1 MSQEERIV
9 NPRLQAEDLGLE
21 AGLRPRSLAEF
32 VGQEELRRNLEI
44 ALEAARARGEAVDHI
59 LVHGPPGLGKT
70 TLAYI
75 IAHEMGGGI
84 KSTSGPV
91 VERAGDLA
99 ALLTNLAPLDVLFID
114 EVHRL
119 PTVVEEILYPAMEDF
134 RLDLIIGQGPGAR
147 SLKLELPNFTLVGA
161 TTRAGLLTPALRDRF
176 GLMLRVDFY
185 RVEDLVQI
193 THRAAQV
200 LGIEID
206 ADGAWEISRRS
217 RGTPR
222 IANRLL
228 KRVRDYAQVRGDG
241 RIDRDCADAAL
252 TLLDIDQ
259 LGFDRMDRQI
269 LLTILEKYD
278 GGPVGLGTLAAAL
291 CEERGHPG
299 RRLRTLSDAVRLL
312 PAHPPGPHGHQ
323 PGRGVFRQ
331 VAPKRGPPRVISLR
345 RHYCPPSL
353 NEPFPPKH
361 ARFTKKTPGP
371 IPLNPPYQREPRG
384 AVARGDRIPGLNV
397 LRGIL
402 KKSSLLL
409 RISSAFSNG
418 SST

>member
-9 NPRLQAEDLGLE
+9 NPRLQVEDLGLE
-21 AGLRPRSLAEF
+21 AGLRPQSLADF
-32 VGQEELRRNLEI
+32 IGQEDLRRNLEI
-44 ALEAARARGEAVDHI
+44 ALTAALARGEAVDHI

-84 KSTSGPV
+84 KTTSGPV

-99 ALLTNLAPLDVLFID
+99 ALLTNLAPKDVLFID
-114 EVHRL
+114 EIHRL

-185 RVEDLVQI
+185 RVEELTIILQ
-193 THRAAQV
+193 RAAQV
-200 LGIEID
+200 LGIEMD
-206 ADGAWEISRRS
+206 ADGSWEISKRS

-241 RIDRDCADAAL
+241 RINRDCADAAL
-252 TLLDIDQ
+252 TLLDVDQ

-278 GGPVGLGTLAAAL
+278 GGPVGLDTLAAAL
-291 CEERGHPG
+291 CEERDTLEDVYEPYLIQCGF
-299 RRLRTLSDAVRLL
+299 LKRT
-312 PAHPPGPHGHQ
+312 
-323 PGRGVFRQ
+323 
-331 VAPKRGPPRVISLR
+331 
-345 RHYCPPSL
+345 
-353 NEPFPPKH
+353 
-361 ARFTKKTPGP
+361 
-371 IPLNPPYQREPRG
+371 PRG
-384 AVARGDRIPGLNV
+384 RMVTNRAAEYFAKLPRR
-397 LRGIL
+397 
-402 KKSSLLL
+402 SSHPTL
-409 RISSAFSNG
+409 FG
-418 SST
+418 G

>member
-1 MSQEERIV
+1 MSQDERIV
-9 NPRLQAEDLGLE
+9 NPRLQADDLGLE

-70 TLAYI
+70 TLAFI

-99 ALLTNLAPLDVLFID
+99 ALLTNLAPKDVLFID

-119 PTVVEEILYPAMEDF
+119 PTIVEEILYPAMEDF
-134 RLDLIIGQGPGAR
+134 NLDLIIGQGPGAR
-147 SLKLELPNFTLVGA
+147 SLKLDLPNFTLVGA

-185 RVEDLVQI
+185 RVEDLVRI

-200 LGIEID
+200 LAIEID
-206 ADGAWEISRRS
+206 ADGALEISRRS

-252 TLLDIDQ
+252 TLLDVDQ

-291 CEERGHPG
+291 CEEED
-299 RRLRTLSDAVRLL
+299 TLEDVYEPYLIQCGFSA
-312 PAHPPGPHGHQ
+312 AHPPGPHGHQ
-323 PGRGVFRQ
+323 PGGGIFRQ
-331 VAPKRGPPRVISLR
+331 VSPQRDAPRLILGRSGGR
-345 RHYCPPSL
+345 RRPDIIVTTNSSDCDKFL
-353 NEPFPPKH
+353 NC
-361 ARFTKKTPGP
+361 TG
-371 IPLNPPYQREPRG
+371 NY
-384 AVARGDRIPGLNV
+384 
-397 LRGIL
+397 
-402 KKSSLLL
+402 
-409 RISSAFSNG
+409 
-418 SST
+418 

>member
-1 MSQEERIV
+1 MSQDERIV
-9 NPRLQAEDLGLE
+9 NPRLQADDLGLE

-70 TLAYI
+70 TLAFI

-99 ALLTNLAPLDVLFID
+99 ALLTNLAPKDVLFID

-119 PTVVEEILYPAMEDF
+119 PTIVEEILYPAMEDF
-134 RLDLIIGQGPGAR
+134 NLDLIIGQGPGAR
-147 SLKLELPNFTLVGA
+147 SLKLDLPNFTLVGA

-185 RVEDLVQI
+185 RVEELAQI
-193 THRAAQV
+193 TRRAAQV
-200 LGIEID
+200 LGVEID
-206 ADGAWEISRRS
+206 ADGTWEISRRS

-252 TLLDIDQ
+252 TLLDVDQ

-291 CEERGHPG
+291 CEEEDTLEDVYEPYLIQCGFFSAPPGAAWPPTG
-299 RRLRTLSDAVRLL
+299 RRNISPSFPAKGRT
-312 PAHPPGPHGHQ
+312 
-323 PGRGVFRQ
+323 
-331 VAPKRGPPRVISLR
+331 
-345 RHYCPPSL
+345 
-353 NEPFPPKH
+353 
-361 ARFTKKTPGP
+361 
-371 IPLNPPYQREPRG
+371 PPYFREIRRPETAAYSG
-384 AVARGDRIPGLNV
+384 YQKFLPIA
-397 LRGIL
+397 
-402 KKSSLLL
+402 S
-409 RISSAFSNG
+409 F
-418 SST
+418 

>member
-1 MSQEERIV
+1 MSQDERIV
-9 NPRLQAEDLGLE
+9 NPRLQADDLGLE

-32 VGQEELRRNLEI
+32 VGQAELRRNLEI

-70 TLAYI
+70 TLAFI

-99 ALLTNLAPLDVLFID
+99 ALLTNLAPKDVLFID

-134 RLDLIIGQGPGAR
+134 NLDLIIGQGPGAR
-147 SLKLELPNFTLVGA
+147 SLKLDLPHFTLVGA

-200 LGIEID
+200 LGIELD
-206 ADGAWEISRRS
+206 ADGALEISRRS

-241 RIDRDCADAAL
+241 RIDRDSADAAL
-252 TLLDIDQ
+252 NLLDVDQ

-269 LLTILEKYD
+269 MLTILEKYD

-291 CEERGHPG
+291 CEEEDTLEDVYEPYLIQCGFLQRTPRG
-299 RRLRTLSDAVRLL
+299 RTATHR
-312 PAHPPGPHGHQ
+312 AAEY
-323 PGRGVFRQ
+323 F
-331 VAPKRGPPRVISLR
+331 AKFPR
-345 RHYCPPSL
+345 
-353 NEPFPPKH
+353 
-361 ARFTKKTPGP
+361 KKTHPA
-371 IPLNPPYQREPRG
+371 L
-384 AVARGDRIPGLNV
+384 
-397 LRGIL
+397 
-402 KKSSLLL
+402 
-409 RISSAFSNG
+409 F
-418 SST
+418 

>member
-1 MSQEERIV
+1 MTQEERIV
-9 NPRLQAEDLGLE
+9 NPRLQADDLGLE
-21 AGLRPRSLAEF
+21 AGLRPQTLADF

-44 ALEAARARGEAVDHI
+44 ALAAALARGEAVDHI

-75 IAHEMGGGI
+75 IAHEMGGAI
-84 KSTSGPV
+84 KTTSGPV

-99 ALLTNLAPLDVLFID
+99 ALLTNLAPKDVLFID
-114 EVHRL
+114 EIHRL
-119 PTVVEEILYPAMEDF
+119 PTVVEEILYPAMEDYS
-134 RLDLIIGQGPGAR
+134 LDLIIGQGPGAR
-147 SLKLELPNFTLVGA
+147 SLKLELPHFTLVGA

-185 RVEDLVQI
+185 KVEELVQI

-241 RIDRDCADAAL
+241 RINRDCADAAL
-252 TLLDIDQ
+252 TLLDVDQ

-278 GGPVGLGTLAAAL
+278 GGPVGLDTLAAAL
-291 CEERGHPG
+291 CEERDTLEDVYEPYLMQCGFLKRTPRG
-299 RRLRTLSDAVRLL
+299 RMATNRAAEYFAKL
-312 PAHPPGPHGHQ
+312 PRKGAHPTL
-323 PGRGVFRQ
+323 F
-331 VAPKRGPPRVISLR
+331 
-345 RHYCPPSL
+345 
-353 NEPFPPKH
+353 
-361 ARFTKKTPGP
+361 
-371 IPLNPPYQREPRG
+371 QR
-384 AVARGDRIPGLNV
+384 
-397 LRGIL
+397 
-402 KKSSLLL
+402 K
-409 RISSAFSNG
+409 
-418 SST
+418 

>member
-1 MSQEERIV
+1 MSNEDRIV
-9 NPRLQAEDLGLE
+9 NPRLQADDLGME
-21 AGLRPRSLAEF
+21 VGLRPRDLAEF

-44 ALEAARARGEAVDHI
+44 ALVAARARGEAVDHI

-84 KSTSGPV
+84 KATAGPV
-91 VERAGDLA
+91 IERAGDLA
-99 ALLTNLAPLDVLFID
+99 ALLTNLAPKDVLFID

-147 SLKLELPNFTLVGA
+147 SLKLELPHFTLVGA

-185 RVEDLVQI
+185 QVEELTQIVQ
-193 THRAAQV
+193 RAAQV
-200 LGIEID
+200 LGIEVE
-206 ADGAWEISRRS
+206 ADGAWEIARRS

-222 IANRLL
+222 IGNRLL

-252 TLLDIDQ
+252 TLLNIDQ
-259 LGFDRMDRQI
+259 LGLDRMDRQI

-278 GGPVGLGTLAAAL
+278 GGPVGLDTLAAAL
-291 CEERGHPG
+291 CEERDTLEDVYEPYLMQCGF
-299 RRLRTLSDAVRLL
+299 LKRT
-312 PAHPPGPHGHQ
+312 
-323 PGRGVFRQ
+323 
-331 VAPKRGPPRVISLR
+331 
-345 RHYCPPSL
+345 
-353 NEPFPPKH
+353 
-361 ARFTKKTPGP
+361 
-371 IPLNPPYQREPRG
+371 PRG
-384 AVARGDRIPGLNV
+384 RMATNRAAEYFDKFPSKGAYPRL
-397 LRGIL
+397 
-402 KKSSLLL
+402 
-409 RISSAFSNG
+409 FS
-418 SST
+418 